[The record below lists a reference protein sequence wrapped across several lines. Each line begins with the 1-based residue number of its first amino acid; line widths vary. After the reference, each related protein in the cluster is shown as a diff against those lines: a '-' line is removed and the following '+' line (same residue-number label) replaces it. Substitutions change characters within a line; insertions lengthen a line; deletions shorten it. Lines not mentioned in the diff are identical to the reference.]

1 MHRARTHGWR
11 QSRSQSP
18 TMKYLFLALSFASI
32 AACQDSG
39 TDTDTG
45 LKTGYIAGYQ
55 LTCGFSWKPGNGIVV
70 EKEFARDFLDGAIM
84 CARKHPKRARR
95 VLGLPIAE
103 KTTVAREP
111 GRQTEVS
118 SEATE
123 AKPVLGATGTPQ
135 KSAAHTA
142 HTKKPSRT
150 PAKKVK
156 KPASRPRPQKRTAKA
171 PSKAKVSSGTRKA
184 PKKPTERKAMA
195 PVKTKKAPVAA
206 TAAPPKAKAPVK
218 TATPTPTTVTSAPK
232 AKATPPAAASTTRRQ
247 EHRRKPISDYQRFM
261 GQ

>member
-1 MHRARTHGWR
+1 
-11 QSRSQSP
+11 
-18 TMKYLFLALSFASI
+18 MKYLFLALSFASI

-45 LKTGYIAGYQ
+45 LKTGYVAGYQ

-103 KTTVAREP
+103 KTVVAREP
-111 GRQTEVS
+111 GHQPEAS

-123 AKPVLGATGTPQ
+123 AKPVHEATGTPQ
-135 KSAAHTA
+135 KSAAHA
-142 HTKKPSRT
+142 EKPSST
-150 PAKKVK
+150 PAKTAK
-156 KPASRPRPQKRTAKA
+156 KPASRPEPPKKTAKA
-171 PSKAKVSSGTRKA
+171 PSKAKASSTTAKA
-184 PKKPTERKAMA
+184 PKQPPERKAKA
-195 PVKTKKAPVAA
+195 PVKPKEAPVAA
-206 TAAPPKAKAPVK
+206 SAAPAKAKAPVK
-218 TATPTPTTVTSAPK
+218 TATPRPPAVTSAPK
-232 AKATPPAAASTTRRQ
+232 AKATPPAAESTPRRQ
-247 EHRRKPISDYQRFM
+247 ERQRKPISDYQRFM